1 MVRPVRRSCRPL
13 NAQFVR
19 YNVAMPIAVLNPLLI
34 NQIAAGEV
42 IERPASVVKE
52 LLENCLD
59 AGAKRIAID
68 IEDGGRELIR
78 IADDGHGI
86 PADELPLAIAP
97 HATSKI
103 SKPSDLESIASM
115 GFRGEALASI
125 ASISRLRLMS
135 RQPSEEAGATIE
147 AAGDQQSPVKPV
159 GCAPGTII
167 EVRNLFFNTPA
178 RRKFM
183 RGASTEFGHIS
194 EVVQRIAMAHPDA
207 GFTLRHNERKTLDL
221 PPDQPL
227 DKRVVAIIGNE
238 MTEALLEFESNERGV
253 GLWGMA
259 GLPEVARA
267 TTRHQY
273 VYVNG
278 RPVRD
283 KHIIHAMKEAYR
295 GLIEPT
301 KQPVMV
307 LFIHLDPTQV
317 DVNVHP
323 AKAEV
328 RFADSNAVHGQ
339 VLAVVRQRLL
349 GADLT
354 PQARL
359 ASQLPLSEP
368 APTGQSQIGDV
379 EAFVSYFKQ
388 MDPKQKGFVYQQ
400 MREELGDETPLAA
413 SQNGDETRDESLTD
427 NIRSSAR
434 SVLQVHNSYIVT
446 QDEAGLVIIDQHAL
460 HERMMFQ
467 LLLGR
472 IESTGTL
479 ESQRLLTP
487 ATFEVTGKQADALEQ
502 LGELFEKIGIEVD
515 TIGPNAAAVYAFPS
529 LLFDRNVEPIAFVSE
544 LLDRAED
551 DDFNPSTEGALHETL
566 DMMSCKAAVKAG
578 DALADEE
585 LSELLRRK
593 DEIERASN
601 CPHGRPTTVRL
612 PLKELEKHFHRS

>member
-1 MVRPVRRSCRPL
+1 MAFP
-13 NAQFVR
+13 
-19 YNVAMPIAVLNPLLI
+19 YNTPMPIAVLNPLLV

-86 PADELPLAIAP
+86 PTDELPLAIAP

-103 SKPSDLESIASM
+103 SQPTDLESIASM

-125 ASISRLRLMS
+125 ASISRLRITS
-135 RQPSEEAGATIE
+135 RVSAEEAGAAIE
-147 AAGDQQSPVKPV
+147 AAGDEQTAPKPV

-194 EVVQRIAMAHPDA
+194 EIVQRIAMAHPDV
-207 GFTLRHNERKTLDL
+207 GFTLRHGDRKTLDL
-221 PPDQPL
+221 PPDQPT
-227 DKRVVAIIGNE
+227 DRRVIAIIGNE
-238 MTEALLEFESNERGV
+238 MAEALLEFESNERGV

-259 GLPEVARA
+259 GLPEIARA

-283 KHIIHAMKEAYR
+283 KHIIHAVKEAYR

-301 KQPVMV
+301 KQPTMV
-307 LFIHLDPTQV
+307 LFITVDPTLV

-354 PQARL
+354 PAARL
-359 ASQLPLSEP
+359 PTADFQLPIENTDPSV
-368 APTGQSQIGDV
+368 GNV
-379 EAFVSYFKQ
+379 EAFVNYFKQ
-388 MDPKQKGFVYQQ
+388 MDPKQKGFVYEQ
-400 MREELGDETPLAA
+400 MREELGADDPPA
-413 SQNGDETRDESLTD
+413 SSPREEELTD
-427 NIRSSAR
+427 NIRAAAR
-434 SVLQVHNSYIVT
+434 SILQVHNSYIVT

-467 LLLGR
+467 LLLDR
-472 IESTGTL
+472 IESTGNL

-487 ATFEVTGKQADALEQ
+487 ATFDVTGKQTDTLET
-502 LGELFEKIGIEVD
+502 LAELFAKIGIEVD
-515 TIGPNAAAVYAFPS
+515 TIGPNAGAVYAFPS
-529 LLFDRNVEPIAFVSE
+529 LLFDRGVEPVAFVNE
-544 LLDRAED
+544 LLDRAEESS
-551 DDFNPSTEGALHETL
+551 FNPSTEAALHEVL

-578 DALADEE
+578 DALAEEE
-585 LSELLRRK
+585 LTELLRRK